1 MEILNKIVEFIASAE
16 GMVATIAVVME
27 FIFRLFPSKKPIG
40 ILQFVAKI
48 LHVVADILSRIA
60 KFLDK
65 VLPQNVIE
73 ESKEEVK

>member
-1 MEILNKIVEFIASAE
+1 MEFLDKIVGFIASAE
-16 GMVATIAVVME
+16 GMVTTIAVITE
-27 FIFRLFPSKKPIG
+27 FIFRLFPSKKPLG
-40 ILQFVAKI
+40 ILQVIAKV
-48 LHVVADILSRIA
+48 LHVVADIISRIA

>member
-1 MEILNKIVEFIASAE
+1 MEFLDKVVQFIASAE
-16 GMVATIAVVME
+16 GMVATIAVVLE
-27 FIFRLFPSKKPIG
+27 FAFRLFPSKKPIG
-40 ILQFVAKI
+40 ILQFVAKV